1 MAILKPFAT
10 FYGKWL
16 WVAFSKSLGIADLIA
31 SVIAAIAAVVVHYT
45 PQAQRVMTD
54 FPSGKAWFYL
64 DFSPYTKKFP
74 MPIAW
79 QGWAT
84 LAAMIAWT
92 VGSIWLLDA
101 IGVPRHSWIL
111 TVWVMLSVVVFVF
124 AVYSKTRIEY

>member
-1 MAILKPFAT
+1 LDDPEAE
-10 FYGKWL
+10 GEE
-16 WVAFSKSLGIADLIA
+16 VKSFFRWICGLGD
-31 SVIAAIAAVVVHYT
+31 T
-45 PQAQRVMTD
+45 P

-111 TVWVMLSVVVFVF
+111 TVGVMLSVVVFVF